1 MSSPSS
7 NSSTQPAVDQQGAAQ
22 HVELPELAERATQGP
37 ALLDSR
43 SALLDSIAV
52 DVSVMVGQAH
62 TTVGKL
68 MSLKEADVLKIDR
81 GVEQPVDII
90 VNGNIVAR
98 GQLVVVD
105 DSFGV
110 QITEVAAAVKA

>member
-1 MSSPSS
+1 MSSSS
-7 NSSTQPAVDQQGAAQ
+7 SSPVTGGGQGAAQ
-22 HVELPELAERATQGP
+22 HVELPELDPRGASGP

-52 DVSVMVGQAH
+52 NVSVVVGEAT

-68 MSLKEADVLKIDR
+68 MGLKESDVLKIDR
-81 GVEQPVDII
+81 SVDQPVDII